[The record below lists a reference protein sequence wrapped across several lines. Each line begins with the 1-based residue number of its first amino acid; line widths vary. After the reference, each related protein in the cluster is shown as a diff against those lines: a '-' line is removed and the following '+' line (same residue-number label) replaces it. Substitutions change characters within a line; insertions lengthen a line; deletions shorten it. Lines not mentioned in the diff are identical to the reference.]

1 METNHLDKQ
10 NFFDLGNLNAL
21 RKDALNSG
29 DASTDASRAAL
40 KKAAAQFEAIFTQ
53 MLLKSMRKANEAFE
67 DKESPFNSSG
77 VKFFEEMH
85 DQQLSTE
92 LSSNGSMG
100 LADLIV
106 QQLSPDG
113 KSYTPGSV
121 LRTTTDFL
129 SVQRAGIE
137 LPHQQRNKAITE
149 PAISNT
155 ANAAE
160 KLATNAA
167 PSNSAPA
174 NFDSAEQFVST
185 VWQHAKTAAK
195 KIGLNPAV
203 MVAQAALETGWGKH
217 IINKSDGKSS
227 NNLFN
232 IKSDARWQG
241 DKASKVTLEFE
252 QGAAV
257 KKQASFRAYD
267 SIKDSV
273 NDFVE
278 FLTQNPRYKNAL
290 QHTATPDKFLDSLQQ
305 AGYATDPN
313 YANKIKQVLN
323 SRELKSIATS
333 VIRQGVK

>member
-10 NFFDLGNLNAL
+10 NFFDLGNLDSL
-21 RKDALNSG
+21 RKEALSGG
-29 DASTDASRAAL
+29 DASTDASKAAL

-67 DKESPFNSSG
+67 DKESPLNSSS
-77 VKFFEEMH
+77 VKFFEDMH

-92 LSSNGSMG
+92 LSSNGSLG

-113 KSYTPGSV
+113 KTFMPGSV
-121 LRTTTDFL
+121 LRTTNDFL
-129 SVQRAGIE
+129 SDMLAGSS
-137 LPHQQRNKAITE
+137 LPHTQNEEKAAVNVQNDKTDSKVPE
-149 PAISNT
+149 AS
-155 ANAAE
+155 
-160 KLATNAA
+160 
-167 PSNSAPA
+167 SAP
-174 NFDSAEQFVST
+174 FESAEEFVTT
-185 VWQHAKTAAK
+185 VWEHAKTAAQ

-217 IINKSDGKSS
+217 IINKSDGNSS

-232 IKSDARWQG
+232 IKSDKSWDG
-241 DKASKVTLEFE
+241 EKASKVTLEFE
-252 QGAAV
+252 QGTPV

-267 SIKDSV
+267 SIKESV
-273 NDFVE
+273 NDFVD
-278 FLTQNPRYKNAL
+278 FLTQNPRYQEAL
-290 QHTATPDKFLDSLQQ
+290 QNTAKPSEFLDSLQK

-313 YANKIKQVLN
+313 YASKIKKVLN
-323 SRELKSIATS
+323 SAQLKDVAAS

>member
-10 NFFDLGNLNAL
+10 NFFDLGNLDSL
-21 RKDALNSG
+21 RKEALSGG
-29 DASTDASRAAL
+29 DASTDASKAAL

-67 DKESPFNSSG
+67 DKESPLNSSS
-77 VKFFEEMH
+77 VKFFEDMH

-92 LSSNGSMG
+92 LSSNGSLG

-113 KSYTPGSV
+113 KTFMPGSV
-121 LRTTTDFL
+121 LRTTNDFL
-129 SVQRAGIE
+129 SDMRAGSS
-137 LPHQQRNKAITE
+137 LPYTQNEEKAAVNVQNDKTDSKVPE
-149 PAISNT
+149 AS
-155 ANAAE
+155 
-160 KLATNAA
+160 
-167 PSNSAPA
+167 SAP
-174 NFDSAEQFVST
+174 FKSTEEFVTT
-185 VWQHAKTAAK
+185 VWEHAKTAAQ

-217 IINKSDGKSS
+217 IINKSDGNSS

-232 IKSDARWQG
+232 IKSDKSWDG
-241 DKASKVTLEFE
+241 EKASKVTLEFE
-252 QGAAV
+252 QGTPV

-267 SIKDSV
+267 SIKESV
-273 NDFVE
+273 NDFVD
-278 FLTQNPRYKNAL
+278 FLTQNPRYQEAL
-290 QHTATPDKFLDSLQQ
+290 QNTAKPSEFLDSLQK

-313 YANKIKQVLN
+313 YASKIKKVLN
-323 SRELKSIATS
+323 SAQLKDVAAS

>member
-10 NFFDLGNLNAL
+10 NFFDLGNLDSL
-21 RKDALNSG
+21 RKEALSSG
-29 DASTDASRAAL
+29 DASTDASKAAL

-67 DKESPFNSSG
+67 DKESPLNSSS
-77 VKFFEEMH
+77 VKFFEDMH

-92 LSSNGSMG
+92 LSSNGSLG

-113 KSYTPGSV
+113 KTFMPGSV
-121 LRTTTDFL
+121 LRTTNDFL
-129 SVQRAGIE
+129 SDMRAGSS
-137 LPHQQRNKAITE
+137 LPHTQNEENAAINVHNNKADSKV
-149 PAISNT
+149 PKAS
-155 ANAAE
+155 
-160 KLATNAA
+160 
-167 PSNSAPA
+167 SAP
-174 NFDSAEQFVST
+174 FESTEEFVTT
-185 VWQHAKTAAK
+185 VWEHAKTAAQ

-217 IINKSDGKSS
+217 IINKSDGNSS

-232 IKSDARWQG
+232 IKSDKSWDG
-241 DKASKVTLEFE
+241 EKASKVTLEFE
-252 QGAAV
+252 EGTPV

-267 SIKDSV
+267 SIKESV
-273 NDFVE
+273 NDFVD
-278 FLTQNPRYKNAL
+278 FLTQNPRYQEAL
-290 QHTATPDKFLDSLQQ
+290 QNTAKPSDFLDSLQR

-313 YANKIKQVLN
+313 YADKIKKVLN
-323 SRELKSIATS
+323 NAQLKDVATS

>member
-10 NFFDLGNLNAL
+10 NFFDLGNLDSL
-21 RKDALNSG
+21 RKEALSGG
-29 DASTDASRAAL
+29 DASTDASKAAL

-67 DKESPFNSSG
+67 DKESPLNSSS
-77 VKFFEEMH
+77 VKFFEDMH

-92 LSSNGSMG
+92 LSSNGSLG

-113 KSYTPGSV
+113 KTFMPGSV
-121 LRTTTDFL
+121 LRTTNDFL
-129 SVQRAGIE
+129 SDMRAGSS
-137 LPHQQRNKAITE
+137 LPHTQNEEKAAVNVQKDKTYSKVPE
-149 PAISNT
+149 
-155 ANAAE
+155 
-160 KLATNAA
+160 A
-167 PSNSAPA
+167 PSAP
-174 NFDSAEQFVST
+174 FESTEEFVTT
-185 VWQHAKTAAK
+185 VWEHAKTAAQ

-217 IINKSDGKSS
+217 IINKSDGNSS

-232 IKSDARWQG
+232 IKSDKSWDG
-241 DKASKVTLEFE
+241 EKASKVTLEFE
-252 QGAAV
+252 QGTPV

-267 SIKDSV
+267 SIKESA
-273 NDFVE
+273 NDFVD
-278 FLTQNPRYKNAL
+278 FLTQNPRYQEAL
-290 QHTATPDKFLDSLQQ
+290 QNTAKPSEFLDSLQK

-313 YANKIKQVLN
+313 YASKIKKVLN
-323 SRELKSIATS
+323 SAQLKDVAAS

>member
-10 NFFDLGNLNAL
+10 NFFDLGNLDSL
-21 RKDALNSG
+21 RKEALTSG
-29 DASTDASRAAL
+29 DASTDASKAAL

-53 MLLKSMRKANEAFE
+53 MLLKGMRKANEAFE
-67 DKESPFNSSG
+67 DKDSPFNSSG

-92 LSSNGSMG
+92 LSSNGSLG

-106 QQLSPDG
+106 QQLSPES
-113 KSYTPGSV
+113 KNFMPGSV
-121 LRTTTDFL
+121 LRTTNDIFSDTQVG
-129 SVQRAGIE
+129 SA
-137 LPHQQRNKAITE
+137 LPHEQKNKQPDLIVKSTKTDS
-149 PAISNT
+149 PT
-155 ANAAE
+155 FKNAE
-160 KLATNAA
+160 
-167 PSNSAPA
+167 
-174 NFDSAEQFVST
+174 EFVSS
-185 VWQHAKTAAK
+185 VWEHAKTAAQ

-217 IINKSDGKSS
+217 IINKNDGGSS

-232 IKSDARWQG
+232 IKSDKSWEG
-241 DKASKVTLEFE
+241 DKASKITLEFE
-252 QGAAV
+252 QGTPV

-273 NDFVE
+273 NDFVD
-278 FLTQNPRYKNAL
+278 FLTQNPRYKEAL
-290 QHTATPDKFLDSLQQ
+290 QNTAKPNDFLDSLQK

-323 SRELKSIATS
+323 SSQLKDIAAN
-333 VIRQGVK
+333 VIRQGVE

>member
-10 NFFDLGNLNAL
+10 NFFDLGNLNSLRQEAL
-21 RKDALNSG
+21 TSG
-29 DASTDASRAAL
+29 DASTDASKAAL

-53 MLLKSMRKANEAFE
+53 MLLKGMRKANEAFE
-67 DKESPFNSSG
+67 DKESPFNSSS

-85 DQQLSTE
+85 DQQLSSE
-92 LSSNGSMG
+92 LSSNGSLG

-106 QQLSPDG
+106 QQLSPDA
-113 KSYTPGSV
+113 KNYTPSSV
-121 LRTTTDFL
+121 LRTSNDFL
-129 SVQRAGIE
+129 SDQRAGIE
-137 LPHQQRNKAITE
+137 LPHQKHKKEIIPLTDNKVTE
-149 PAISNT
+149 EAKSND
-155 ANAAE
+155 N
-160 KLATNAA
+160 K
-167 PSNSAPA
+167 A
-174 NFDSAEQFVST
+174 NFDTAEEFVSS
-185 VWQHAKTAAK
+185 VWEHAKTAAK

-217 IINKSDGKSS
+217 IINKSDGGSS

-232 IKSDARWQG
+232 IKSDKSWEG

-252 QGAAV
+252 QGTPV

-273 NDFVE
+273 NDFVD
-278 FLTQNPRYKNAL
+278 FLTQNPRYKEAL
-290 QHTATPDKFLDSLQQ
+290 QNTAKPNDFLDSLQK

-313 YANKIKQVLN
+313 YADKIKQVLN
-323 SRELKSIATS
+323 STELKNIAVN

>member
-29 DASTDASRAAL
+29 DASSDASKAAL

-53 MLLKSMRKANEAFE
+53 MLLKSMRKASEAFE
-67 DKESPFNSSG
+67 DKESPLNSSS

-85 DQQLSTE
+85 DQQLSSE
-92 LSSNGSMG
+92 LSSNGSLG

-106 QQLSPDG
+106 QQLSPTA
-113 KSYTPGSV
+113 KNYTPASV
-121 LRTTTDFL
+121 LRTSNDFV
-129 SVQRAGIE
+129 SDQRAGIE
-137 LPHQQRNKAITE
+137 LPQQRKKAITE
-149 PAISNT
+149 PVDKSAMNT
-155 ANAAE
+155 EKPEEVAKPNFETAE
-160 KLATNAA
+160 
-167 PSNSAPA
+167 
-174 NFDSAEQFVST
+174 EFVSS
-185 VWQHAKTAAK
+185 VWEHAKTAAK

-217 IINKSDGKSS
+217 IINKSDGNSS

-232 IKSDARWQG
+232 IKSDKSWQG
-241 DKASKVTLEFE
+241 DKANKVTLEFE

-273 NDFVE
+273 NDFVD
-278 FLTQNPRYKNAL
+278 FLTQNPRYKQAL
-290 QHTATPDKFLDSLQQ
+290 QNTAKPAEFLDSLQQ
-305 AGYATDPN
+305 AGYATDPD
-313 YANKIKQVLN
+313 YADKIKRVLN
-323 SRELKSIATS
+323 SSELKNIATN
-333 VIRQGVK
+333 VIRQGVN

>member
-10 NFFDLGNLNAL
+10 NFFDLGNLDSL
-21 RKDALNSG
+21 RKEALSGG
-29 DASTDASRAAL
+29 DASTDASKAAL

-67 DKESPFNSSG
+67 DKESPLNSSS
-77 VKFFEEMH
+77 VKFFEDMH

-92 LSSNGSMG
+92 LSSNGSLG

-113 KSYTPGSV
+113 KTFMPGSV
-121 LRTTTDFL
+121 LRTTNDFL
-129 SVQRAGIE
+129 SDMRAGSS
-137 LPHQQRNKAITE
+137 LPHTQNEEKAAVNVQNDKTDSKVPE
-149 PAISNT
+149 AS
-155 ANAAE
+155 
-160 KLATNAA
+160 
-167 PSNSAPA
+167 SAP
-174 NFDSAEQFVST
+174 FKSTEEFVTT
-185 VWQHAKTAAK
+185 VWEHAKTAAQ

-217 IINKSDGKSS
+217 IINKSDGNSS

-232 IKSDARWQG
+232 IKSDKSWDG
-241 DKASKVTLEFE
+241 EKASKVTLEFE
-252 QGAAV
+252 QGTPV

-267 SIKDSV
+267 SIKESV
-273 NDFVE
+273 NDFVD
-278 FLTQNPRYKNAL
+278 FLTQNPRYQEAL
-290 QHTATPDKFLDSLQQ
+290 QNTAKPSEFLDSLQK

-313 YANKIKQVLN
+313 YASKIKKVLN
-323 SRELKSIATS
+323 SAQLKDVAAS

>member
-10 NFFDLGNLNAL
+10 NFFDLGNLNSL

-29 DASTDASRAAL
+29 DASTDASRTAL

-92 LSSNGSMG
+92 LSSNGSLG

-113 KSYTPGSV
+113 KKFMPGSV
-121 LRTTTDFL
+121 LRTNTDIF
-129 SVQRAGIE
+129 SDQRAGSAM
-137 LPHQQRNKAITE
+137 PHEQNKKE
-149 PAISNT
+149 ISPLSTNDKADST
-155 ANAAE
+155 QSKQETPVFKNAE
-160 KLATNAA
+160 
-167 PSNSAPA
+167 
-174 NFDSAEQFVST
+174 EFVSS
-185 VWQHAKTAAK
+185 VWEHAKTAAQ

-217 IINKSDGKSS
+217 IINKSDGNSS
-227 NNLFN
+227 HNLFN
-232 IKSDARWQG
+232 IKSDKSWQG
-241 DKASKVTLEFE
+241 EKANKVTLEFE
-252 QGAAV
+252 QGTPV

-273 NDFVE
+273 NDFVD
-278 FLTQNPRYKNAL
+278 FLTQNPRYQNAL
-290 QHTATPDKFLDSLQQ
+290 QNTAKPSEFLDSLQK

-313 YANKIKQVLN
+313 YASKIKKVLN
-323 SRELKSIATS
+323 SSELKDIAAN

>member
-10 NFFDLGNLNAL
+10 NFFDLGNLDSL
-21 RKDALNSG
+21 RKEALSGG
-29 DASTDASRAAL
+29 DASTDASKAAL

-67 DKESPFNSSG
+67 DKESPLNSSS
-77 VKFFEEMH
+77 VKFFEDMH

-92 LSSNGSMG
+92 LSSNGSLG

-113 KSYTPGSV
+113 KTFMPGSV
-121 LRTTTDFL
+121 LRTTNDFL
-129 SVQRAGIE
+129 SDMRAGSS
-137 LPHQQRNKAITE
+137 LPHTQNEEKASVNVQNDKTDSKVPE
-149 PAISNT
+149 
-155 ANAAE
+155 
-160 KLATNAA
+160 A
-167 PSNSAPA
+167 PSAP
-174 NFDSAEQFVST
+174 FESTEEFVTT
-185 VWQHAKTAAK
+185 VWEHAKTAAQ

-217 IINKSDGKSS
+217 IINKSDGNSS

-232 IKSDARWQG
+232 IKSDKSWDG
-241 DKASKVTLEFE
+241 EKASKVTLEFE
-252 QGAAV
+252 QGTPV

-267 SIKDSV
+267 SIKESV
-273 NDFVE
+273 NDFVD
-278 FLTQNPRYKNAL
+278 FLIQNPRYQEAL
-290 QHTATPDKFLDSLQQ
+290 QNTAKPSEFLDSLQK

-313 YANKIKQVLN
+313 YASKIKKVLN
-323 SRELKSIATS
+323 SAQLKDVAAS

>member
-10 NFFDLGNLNAL
+10 NFFDLGNLDSL
-21 RKDALNSG
+21 RKEALSGG
-29 DASTDASRAAL
+29 DASTDASKAAL

-67 DKESPFNSSG
+67 DKESPLNSSS
-77 VKFFEEMH
+77 VKFFEDMH

-92 LSSNGSMG
+92 LSSNGSLG

-113 KSYTPGSV
+113 KTFMPGSV
-121 LRTTTDFL
+121 LRTTNDFL
-129 SVQRAGIE
+129 SDMRAGSS
-137 LPHQQRNKAITE
+137 LPHTQNEEKASVNVQNDKTDSKVPE
-149 PAISNT
+149 AS
-155 ANAAE
+155 
-160 KLATNAA
+160 
-167 PSNSAPA
+167 SAP
-174 NFDSAEQFVST
+174 FKSTEEFVTT
-185 VWQHAKTAAK
+185 VWEHAKTAAQ

-217 IINKSDGKSS
+217 IINKSDGNSS

-232 IKSDARWQG
+232 IKSDKSWDG
-241 DKASKVTLEFE
+241 EKASKVTLEFE
-252 QGAAV
+252 QGTPV

-267 SIKDSV
+267 SIKESV
-273 NDFVE
+273 NDFVD
-278 FLTQNPRYKNAL
+278 FLTQNPRYQEAL
-290 QHTATPDKFLDSLQQ
+290 QNTAKPSEFLDSLQK

-313 YANKIKQVLN
+313 YASKIKKVLN
-323 SRELKSIATS
+323 SAQLKDVAAS

>member
-10 NFFDLGNLNAL
+10 NFFDLGNLDSL
-21 RKDALNSG
+21 RKEALSSG
-29 DASTDASRAAL
+29 DASTDASKAAL

-67 DKESPFNSSG
+67 DKESPLNSSS
-77 VKFFEEMH
+77 VKFFEDMH

-92 LSSNGSMG
+92 LSSNGSLG

-113 KSYTPGSV
+113 KTFMPGSV
-121 LRTTTDFL
+121 LRTTNDFL
-129 SVQRAGIE
+129 SDMRAGSS
-137 LPHQQRNKAITE
+137 LPHNQNEENAAINVHNNKADSKVPE
-149 PAISNT
+149 AS
-155 ANAAE
+155 
-160 KLATNAA
+160 
-167 PSNSAPA
+167 SAP
-174 NFDSAEQFVST
+174 FESTEEFVTT
-185 VWQHAKTAAK
+185 VWEHAKTAAQ

-217 IINKSDGKSS
+217 IINKSDGNSS

-232 IKSDARWQG
+232 IKSDKSWDG
-241 DKASKVTLEFE
+241 EKASKVTLEFE
-252 QGAAV
+252 EGTPV

-267 SIKDSV
+267 SIKESV
-273 NDFVE
+273 NDFVD
-278 FLTQNPRYKNAL
+278 FLTQNPRYQEAL
-290 QHTATPDKFLDSLQQ
+290 QNTAKPSDFLDSLQR

-313 YANKIKQVLN
+313 YADKIKKVLN
-323 SRELKSIATS
+323 SAQLKDVATS

>member
-10 NFFDLGNLNAL
+10 NFFDLGNLDSL
-21 RKDALNSG
+21 RKEALSGG
-29 DASTDASRAAL
+29 DASTDASKAAL

-67 DKESPFNSSG
+67 DKESPLNSSS
-77 VKFFEEMH
+77 VKFFEDMH

-92 LSSNGSMG
+92 LSSNGSLG

-113 KSYTPGSV
+113 KTFMPGSV
-121 LRTTTDFL
+121 LRTTNDFL
-129 SVQRAGIE
+129 SDVRAGSS
-137 LPHQQRNKAITE
+137 LPHTQNEEKAAVNVQNDKTDSKVPE
-149 PAISNT
+149 AS
-155 ANAAE
+155 
-160 KLATNAA
+160 
-167 PSNSAPA
+167 SAP
-174 NFDSAEQFVST
+174 FESAEEFVTT
-185 VWQHAKTAAK
+185 VWEHAKTAAQ

-217 IINKSDGKSS
+217 IINKSDGNSS

-232 IKSDARWQG
+232 IKSDKSWDG
-241 DKASKVTLEFE
+241 EKASKVTLEFE
-252 QGAAV
+252 QGTPV

-267 SIKDSV
+267 SIKESV
-273 NDFVE
+273 NDFVD
-278 FLTQNPRYKNAL
+278 FLTQNPRYQEAL
-290 QHTATPDKFLDSLQQ
+290 QNTAKPSEFLDSLQK

-313 YANKIKQVLN
+313 YASKIKKVLN
-323 SRELKSIATS
+323 SAQLKDVAAS